1 MTAICYLASNT
12 QDHTVTFS
20 YGGIRYEYFLPNPQ
34 SVSNVDYIARIST
47 LKALNHAKRIAL
59 RVEKT
64 EVPR

>member
-20 YGGIRYEYFLPNPQ
+20 YGDTRYEYFLPNPL
-34 SVSNVDYIARIST
+34 SVSNVDYIVRISA
-47 LKALNHAKRIAL
+47 LKALNRAKRIAL

-64 EVPR
+64 VTPW